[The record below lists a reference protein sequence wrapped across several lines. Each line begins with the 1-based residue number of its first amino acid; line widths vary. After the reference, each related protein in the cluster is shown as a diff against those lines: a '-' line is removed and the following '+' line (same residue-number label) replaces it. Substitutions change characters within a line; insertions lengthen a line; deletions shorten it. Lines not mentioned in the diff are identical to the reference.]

1 MTHSA
6 IDHAIEIAN
15 INPDRSPGR
24 MWHAAGIDAR
34 CLSAADEKMKKKK
47 DEQKHGSGREV

>member
-1 MTHSA
+1 MTRSA

-24 MWHAAGIDAR
+24 MWHAADIDAR
-34 CLSAADEKMKKKK
+34 RLSAADEKMKKR